1 MELKEYKQE
10 ITRIFAGNRKNGFV
24 EWHRTRSLLSD
35 TISSLETAKD
45 ELCAQKRYED
55 LFSLACWT
63 YIKWGN
69 TDKDDS
75 GGETSEFC
83 ACIYS
88 IWERIYEEGMERL
101 SHDRMLEKFLKLLEG
116 KVRDYMEDTVY
127 DFILGRFKNEKQL
140 ARKDAFLLKVMEDL
154 RQKMKENST
163 YKYSLYVKEDYYA
176 GLMAERK
183 RPIEEIRDFLCSRD
197 RYGNKMLLAGIEAD
211 YGNWDEA
218 AALYRAHIA
227 ERPAPYWSDEARK
240 LLMEILKAKGDREGY
255 NSELYEMMMI
265 HPETDRYFR
274 EYKALFKEEAWSRQ
288 WEKLLEHYAGKYRMI
303 VSWLNNESRYDLIMD
318 SAEPDHLEI
327 VDEFENKLFEL
338 YPERCLKV
346 LENYADLRADNAGK
360 RSDYRSLARFLK
372 SLSSRQGGGNLA
384 SELAEKYRKK
394 YPNRPAM
401 LEELEGI

>member
-24 EWHRTRSLLSD
+24 EWRRTRSLLSD
-35 TISSLETAKD
+35 TVCALETARD
-45 ELCAQKRYED
+45 ELCAEKRYED
-55 LFSLACWT
+55 LFSLTCRT

-83 ACIYS
+83 AFVCS
-88 IWERIYEEGMERL
+88 IWEKIYEEGTERL

-116 KVRDYMEDTVY
+116 KVGDYMEDVVY
-127 DFILGRFKNEKQL
+127 DFILGRFKSEKQL

-154 RQKMKENST
+154 RQKINENSI

-183 RPIEEIRDFLCSRD
+183 RPIEEIRNFLCSRD
-197 RYGNKMLLAGIEAD
+197 RYGNKMLLAEIEAD

-218 AALYRAHIA
+218 AALCRAHIA
-227 ERPAPYWSDEARK
+227 ERPAPYWSDESRI
-240 LLMEILKAKGDREGY
+240 LLMEILKTKGDREGY

-265 HPETDRYFR
+265 HPETDSYFL
-274 EYKALFKEEAWSRQ
+274 EYKALFTSEEWSMQ
-288 WEKLLEHYAGKYRMI
+288 WEKLLEHFAGKYRMI
-303 VSWLNNESRYDLIMD
+303 VSWLKIEDRYDLIMD
-318 SAEPDHLEI
+318 SAEPDRLEI
-327 VDEFENKLFEL
+327 LDEFENKLFEL

-346 LENYADLRADNAGK
+346 LENYGDLRAEKARK

-372 SLSSRQGGGNLA
+372 SLSSRPGGGSLA

-394 YPNRPAM
+394 YPGRPAM